1 MCGVIIICVWGYPP
15 YPTRLTL
22 GDEVPPVNK
31 YKYMNLAEFVL
42 GIGGNAQKLGLSVGG
57 SIYSLAASAEVSVP
71 SADIKQDR
79 RYGQLRSYCRY
90 GNIEVKVADDFDPAK
105 KTYLN
110 VGVLKTDTQLEIEN
124 ESTGKSNRLTL
135 KKGRLSLQVSN
146 FQESENLAST
156 QAQLLEYCK
165 EEMLKK

>member
-22 GDEVPPVNK
+22 GGEVPPVNK

-71 SADIKQDR
+71 AADIKSDR
-79 RYGQLRSYCRY
+79 KYRQLRYFCRY
-90 GNIEVKVADDFDPAK
+90 GNVEIKVPEDFDPNK
-105 KTYLN
+105 KVYLN
-110 VGVLKTDTQLEIEN
+110 VGVLKQDTRLEIETD
-124 ESTGKSNRLTL
+124 TGKTNKLSL
-135 KKGRLSLQVSN
+135 KRGRLSLQISN
-146 FQESENLAST
+146 FQESQNLAST
-156 QAQLLEYCK
+156 QAALLEYCVA
-165 EEMLKK
+165 ELNA